1 MGMKIKTYATY
12 KFLKVFLLRI
22 VKTVKTLCRNQ
33 REVIETLPLEVNSDD
48 FVFDNEIL
56 AQAVYFG
63 FRIGEI
69 SCPAKYFEEAS
80 SIKFSRSVKYGFGV
94 LGTTMRYFLQKRGLV
109 DSVLFKRQ
117 GIKTSG
123 TDTRGTVL
131 QG

>member
-1 MGMKIKTYATY
+1 MGMKKKTFATC

-22 VKTVKTLCRNQ
+22 VKTLCRNQ
-33 REVIETLPLEVNSDD
+33 REVIETLSLEVNSDD

-69 SCPAKYFEEAS
+69 SCPATYFEEAS

-94 LGTTMRYFLQKRGLV
+94 LGTTMRCFLQKRGLV

-117 GIKTSG
+117 GKKTSG
-123 TDTRGTVL
+123 TDTRGAVR